1 MEFDTK
7 IVNGSSFHLAGIVP
21 CGGQPLD
28 YGMEWPDF
36 MMPIAP
42 NYTMIEAA
50 IMECAWAGCE
60 TIWVCLYEDTAPLV
74 RHRIGDFVQDPV
86 FAFRRL
92 DPNPTARQ
100 RRIPIFYVPVHPKNR
115 FRRDCLSWSVIEGAL
130 SAFKVS
136 ATISKWIYPNK
147 YWVSFPYGYFDP
159 ELLRKHRPKISSPK
173 NFYVT
178 HHNQTPA
185 QNLHTSFSFGKD
197 EFIRFRRQIR
207 KGTKMF
213 ANSVGEDGIP
223 NQKLPISEQYSARW
237 FELQDVFIDLDQT
250 TENSIEIEEF
260 YDLSTWQGYRNYL
273 SSELSSKTTRPPDWL
288 LKSKEFGSIALDRTD

>member
-7 IVNGSSFHLAGIVP
+7 TVNGSSFHLAGIVP

-28 YGMEWPDF
+28 FGMEWPDF

-74 RHRIGDFVQDPV
+74 RHRIGDFIQDPV
-86 FAFRRL
+86 WAWRKH
-92 DPNPTARQ
+92 DPQPTARQ
-100 RRIPIFYVPVHPKNR
+100 KRIPIFYVPVHPKNR
-115 FRRDCLSWSVIEGAL
+115 FRRDCLAWSVIEGAL

-136 ATISKWIYPNK
+136 ATVSRWIYPNK
-147 YWVSFPYGYFDP
+147 YWVSFPYGYFDSQ
-159 ELLRKHRPKISSPK
+159 LLREHRSKISSPD

-178 HHNQTPA
+178 HQGKTPE

-213 ANSVGEDGIP
+213 ANEVDENGIP
-223 NQKLPISEQYSARW
+223 NKMLPLEERYSARW
-237 FELQDVFIDLDQT
+237 FDLKDVFIELDNT
-250 TENSIEIEEF
+250 TENSIDVEEF
-260 YDLSTWQGYRNYL
+260 YDLASWQGYRNYL
-273 SSELSSKTTRPPDWL
+273 SSELAQTTQRPSEWIM
-288 LKSKEFGSIALDRTD
+288 KQKEFGSIALDRSD

>member
-7 IVNGSSFHLAGIVP
+7 TVNGSSYHLAGIVP

-86 FAFRRL
+86 WAWRNM
-92 DPNPTARQ
+92 DPQPTAKQ

-130 SAFKVS
+130 SAFKTS
-136 ATISKWIYPNK
+136 ATVSKWIYPNK
-147 YWVSFPYGYFDP
+147 YWVSFPYGLFDP

-173 NFYVT
+173 NFYIT
-178 HHNQTPA
+178 HNGQTPS
-185 QNLHTSFSFGKD
+185 QGIHTSFSFGKD

-207 KGTKMF
+207 KGTQQF
-213 ANSVGEDGIP
+213 TNEVDEDGIP
-223 NQKLPISEQYSARW
+223 RNKLPLAERYSARW
-237 FELQDVFIDLDQT
+237 FGLEDVFIDLDVKQD
-250 TENSIEIEEF
+250 NSLEIEEF
-260 YDLSTWQGYRNYL
+260 YDLSSWEGYRNYL
-273 SSELSSKTTRPPDWL
+273 SSELSSRTIRPPEWL
-288 LKSKEFGSIALDRTD
+288 MKRKEFGSIALDRTD

>member
-28 YGMEWPDF
+28 FGMEWPDF

-74 RHRIGDFVQDPV
+74 RHRIGDFIQDPV
-86 FAFRRL
+86 WAWRGM
-92 DPNPTARQ
+92 DPQPTAKQ

-159 ELLRKHRPKISSPK
+159 KLLRQHRPKISSPK
-173 NFYVT
+173 NFYTT
-178 HHNQTPA
+178 HNGQTPA

-207 KGTKMF
+207 KGTKQF
-213 ANSVGEDGIP
+213 ANEVDEQGMP
-223 NQKLPISEQYSARW
+223 NRKLPISEQYSARW
-237 FELQDVFIDLDQT
+237 FDLQDVFTELDVT
-250 TENSIEIEEF
+250 TENSIEVEEF
-260 YDLSTWQGYRNYL
+260 YDIATWQGYRNYL
-273 SSELSSKTTRPPDWL
+273 SSELSSRTTRPPDWL
-288 LKSKEFGSIALDRTD
+288 IKSKEFGSIGLDRTD

>member
-36 MMPIAP
+36 MTPIAP

-74 RHRIGDFVQDPV
+74 RHRIGDFIQDPV

-92 DPNPTARQ
+92 DPNPTERQ
-100 RRIPIFYVPVHPKNR
+100 KRIPIFYVPVHPKNR

-159 ELLRKHRPKISSPK
+159 ELLRKHRPKISSQK
-173 NFYVT
+173 NFYIT
-178 HHNQTPA
+178 HKSQTPA

-273 SSELSSKTTRPPDWL
+273 SSELASRTQRPPHWL

>member
-7 IVNGSSFHLAGIVP
+7 NVNGASFHLAGIVP

-28 YGMEWPDF
+28 FGMEWPDF

-86 FAFRRL
+86 WAWRSK
-92 DPNPTARQ
+92 DPQPTAKQ
-100 RRIPIFYVPVHPKNR
+100 KRIPIFYVPVHPKNR

-136 ATISKWIYPNK
+136 ATVSKWIYPNK

-159 ELLRKHRPKISSPK
+159 QLLREHRLKISSTK
-173 NFYVT
+173 NFLIT
-178 HHNQTPA
+178 HKGQSPE
-185 QNLHTSFSFGKD
+185 QGVHTSFSFGKD
-197 EFIRFRRQIR
+197 EFVRFRKQIR
-207 KGTKMF
+207 KGTGHF
-213 ANSVGEDGIP
+213 ANEVDHRGLP
-223 NQKLPISEQYSARW
+223 NKKLPIEERYSARW
-237 FELQDVFIDLDQT
+237 FDLESVFVDLEAENQIDID
-250 TENSIEIEEF
+250 EF
-260 YDLSTWQGYRNYL
+260 YDLSSWDKYRNYL
-273 SSELSSKTTRPPDWL
+273 CSDLALKTTRPPEWL
-288 LKSKEFGSIALDRTD
+288 MKFKEFGSIALDRMD